1 MCNRIENQHEASFSP
16 FGQREVPVLVE
27 LALGHLSYHVTIVPP
42 QPHSPPNCLPPRS
55 TIKTSFDP
63 KLTVAHVVMVVEV
76 MVVLVVLVVVVVVA
90 VVVVVVSAIII
101 GTLRGFS

>member
-1 MCNRIENQHEASFSP
+1 MLLQCVIVLENQHEASFSP

-76 MVVLVVLVVVVVVA
+76 VVVLVVL
-90 VVVVVVSAIII
+90 VVVVVSAIII
-101 GTLRGFS
+101 GTLTGFS